1 MPKKDDIIKGLVL
14 GTGATLGYMTANGL
28 VNSIAK
34 IDDENA
40 PLTDEQK
47 SAKNLG
53 SIGTI
58 VLGTYLVATQKDG
71 KMLQTG
77 LKGAGVGMIV
87 YGGRSL
93 LSGVAKSSNVVE
105 NSGAEGTAKRFMA
118 GALGCPADTPQYS
131 QYITKQPWERAE
143 VPVLR
148 MPMQQKSAGF
158 QKNTNGQGLYQ
169 RAS

>member
-1 MPKKDDIIKGLVL
+1 MPKKKDITNAFAL
-14 GTGATLGYMTANGL
+14 GAGGTVGYMTANGL
-28 VNSIAK
+28 VNSFAN

-40 PLTDEQK
+40 PLTDGQK
-47 SAKNLG
+47 NDKLLG

-58 VLGTYLVATQKDG
+58 VLGLGLISYVKDDSFL
-71 KMLQTG
+71 KTG

-93 LSGVAKSSNVVE
+93 ISAGAKSANVVE
-105 NSGAEGTAKRFMA
+105 ASGAEGTVKRFMA
-118 GALGCPADTPQYS
+118 GALGCPAEIPQYN
-131 QYITKQPWERAE
+131 QYVTKQPWERAE

-148 MPMQQKSAGF
+148 MPMQQKNAGF

>member
-118 GALGCPADTPQYS
+118 GALGCPCEPLLESNFVASPEYV
-131 QYITKQPWERAE
+131 RE

-148 MPMQQKSAGF
+148 MPMQQNALF
-158 QKNTNGQGLYQ
+158 QKNASGQGLYQ
-169 RAS
+169 KAS